1 MLVQEVTKEVVRPIY
16 EVTEKIVEVPH
27 TLVQERIEEVPK
39 VEFVP
44 LVKQVPKTQVR
55 EVQKQVG
62 VPHYQARERIVE
74 VPTTMVA
81 EQMVEVPQVQ
91 IEELL
96 KEVPRPEVK
105 VVAKPV
111 EKPVNEYVERIVEVP
126 HTTIQE
132 CIIEVPKVEVQ
143 EIVKQVPRPEVQVV
157 DRQVEKLEVQYVEK
171 LVEKIIEVP
180 TVEVRE
186 VIKQVSKPEEPALH
200 SQSMVWLTT
209 EHEMEMQAFVHQH
222 LLSMLSPFSQHLK
235 DLKDELEALRSEM
248 EKKSE
253 QLKHTNTV
261 VKYQSSKTSAGQ
273 HGHELMTLTLDV
285 NQAHTEVGNLRKELL
300 PEIEKKIDE
309 KTVELE
315 FTKVYEEL
323 QVGKS
328 NLEAY
333 NTVHSKLE
341 SDLREL
347 ADFSRIDLAE
357 STASNL
363 AEKVGE
369 LNGLRESNDFLSQCY
384 AGICGRVEQAKRV
397 ADDTHEA
404 FKKFQHSASNQL
416 DDIKKSCLP
425 RISSK
430 IESLETRIHRIV
442 KDAAMDVE
450 DLQQAKLQIESIK
463 DALSIMDESI
473 QLQDHTGRVADLST
487 LLDAKTANIRTNSSA
502 IRSLEASLNSTN
514 SELRRTT
521 ARVSEQNIVQ
531 DRLVEQARVAETEIH
546 GLFDFRKESIPKLQD
561 GPRAD
566 QGLTEHD
573 AGLARFELRLQSVDR
588 DIQNHTK
595 HLTDINSEVVN
606 VQADLKVGS
615 DHLASPDSRGRL
627 SAVSG
632 GSGLGSESAPETGQV
647 PNQLALLVPT
657 FDPSTDSVEIWSS
670 KELLKN
676 DTAAVKRVVELVGG
690 TWGAI
695 PLEKKFELV
704 EKALYRSNQKS
715 DETSDSFLS
724 RTDVIWTELLAKGTS
739 LAEIQSYVIL
749 RGSRLNAD
757 DKKRVIVE
765 SGAEQGGAL
774 ELTKVRAAI
783 RMLGS
788 GFFQDMTGSKRE
800 KGLRT
805 YDHTAFT
812 MDEITEEETQEAF
825 WVQDELDDNTLEAL
839 AAEDDEDAALV
850 LQFEDAISETIQN
863 DQEMCAF
870 YSTYQEARKRLSEK
884 ATMTKNQ
891 WSRHRGFAPEML
903 VFGRS
908 ARISGSVISDES
920 HAAHH
925 MALQDLPDGQR
936 FREELATRERARKAF
951 AMVDNDQAMRRA
963 IVGRSRPNRGQYAE
977 GDWVMRW
984 SKKGEA
990 DGVWVGIT
998 SNPVEIPI
1006 PDGDSD
1012 DELFAESHD
1021 CFALTTDEC
1030 WKLEIDVTQKDIDKW
1045 KREEVPSHMAF
1056 VATAAKRQRSE
1067 VKLSQL
1073 SADERQLFQQAK
1085 CKEIDSWL
1093 STDTVMRVLR
1103 HQIPESNVLRCRW
1116 ILTWKPVDSSELQN
1130 NPNQAKHTPKARL
1143 VVLGYE
1149 DPLIHEIPRDSP
1161 TMTKLTRMFILQTA
1175 ASRRWSIE
1183 SFDIRTAFLRGSE
1196 TSARVLGLEPPQ
1208 EMRDRMKLKPQEIL
1222 QLLKGAYGR
1231 VDAPY
1236 LWFQELK
1243 AGLEKVG
1250 FVSSPFDPCAFLL
1263 PHPVTKKTEGL
1274 LGVHVDDGLCC
1285 GSAYFQEKLREVAK
1299 RFPFGSHKKHQFTFT
1314 GLRIHQQEDYSIH
1327 VEQTQYIKDIHPI
1340 SLTRER
1346 RAQLES
1352 PVTEAER
1359 QSLRAVIGSL
1369 QYAAVNTRPD
1379 ICSRLSWL
1387 QSEINRAKVGTLIE
1401 ANRIL
1406 HEAKSH
1412 ADVKIV
1418 VKAIPNQDVR
1428 FVAFSDASFASAKN
1442 PSSHQ
1447 GMMIMARNAAIG
1459 QNHKSDVSPLVWHS
1473 KKIQRVAVS
1482 TLSAEAMSLA
1492 GAVDVLSW
1500 MRLYWGWIQDVSIPW
1515 RQADQTLLKLP
1526 PAFAALMPE
1535 DSDDA
1540 FTPSS
1545 KVQEMLKNLP
1555 KTSDAIIT
1563 TDCKSLYDLISRT
1576 TPPSCGEF
1584 RTQLQAKLIK
1594 EHLSSGIQIRWV
1606 PSGAQVADSLTK
1618 IMDNTMLRE
1627 CLRIGRY
1634 CLHDEAEILKVRSD
1648 SRARLQW
1655 LRQSAEHMQG

>member
-1 MLVQEVTKEVVRPIY
+1 
-16 EVTEKIVEVPH
+16 
-27 TLVQERIEEVPK
+27 
-39 VEFVP
+39 
-44 LVKQVPKTQVR
+44 
-55 EVQKQVG
+55 
-62 VPHYQARERIVE
+62 
-74 VPTTMVA
+74 
-81 EQMVEVPQVQ
+81 
-91 IEELL
+91 
-96 KEVPRPEVK
+96 
-105 VVAKPV
+105 
-111 EKPVNEYVERIVEVP
+111 
-126 HTTIQE
+126 
-132 CIIEVPKVEVQ
+132 
-143 EIVKQVPRPEVQVV
+143 
-157 DRQVEKLEVQYVEK
+157 
-171 LVEKIIEVP
+171 
-180 TVEVRE
+180 
-186 VIKQVSKPEEPALH
+186 
-200 SQSMVWLTT
+200 
-209 EHEMEMQAFVHQH
+209 
-222 LLSMLSPFSQHLK
+222 
-235 DLKDELEALRSEM
+235 
-248 EKKSE
+248 
-253 QLKHTNTV
+253 
-261 VKYQSSKTSAGQ
+261 
-273 HGHELMTLTLDV
+273 
-285 NQAHTEVGNLRKELL
+285 
-300 PEIEKKIDE
+300 
-309 KTVELE
+309 
-315 FTKVYEEL
+315 
-323 QVGKS
+323 
-328 NLEAY
+328 
-333 NTVHSKLE
+333 
-341 SDLREL
+341 
-347 ADFSRIDLAE
+347 
-357 STASNL
+357 
-363 AEKVGE
+363 
-369 LNGLRESNDFLSQCY
+369 
-384 AGICGRVEQAKRV
+384 
-397 ADDTHEA
+397 
-404 FKKFQHSASNQL
+404 
-416 DDIKKSCLP
+416 
-425 RISSK
+425 
-430 IESLETRIHRIV
+430 
-442 KDAAMDVE
+442 
-450 DLQQAKLQIESIK
+450 
-463 DALSIMDESI
+463 
-473 QLQDHTGRVADLST
+473 
-487 LLDAKTANIRTNSSA
+487 
-502 IRSLEASLNSTN
+502 
-514 SELRRTT
+514 
-521 ARVSEQNIVQ
+521 
-531 DRLVEQARVAETEIH
+531 
-546 GLFDFRKESIPKLQD
+546 
-561 GPRAD
+561 
-566 QGLTEHD
+566 
-573 AGLARFELRLQSVDR
+573 
-588 DIQNHTK
+588 
-595 HLTDINSEVVN
+595 
-606 VQADLKVGS
+606 
-615 DHLASPDSRGRL
+615 
-627 SAVSG
+627 
-632 GSGLGSESAPETGQV
+632 
-647 PNQLALLVPT
+647 
-657 FDPSTDSVEIWSS
+657 
-670 KELLKN
+670 
-676 DTAAVKRVVELVGG
+676 
-690 TWGAI
+690 
-695 PLEKKFELV
+695 
-704 EKALYRSNQKS
+704 
-715 DETSDSFLS
+715 
-724 RTDVIWTELLAKGTS
+724 
-739 LAEIQSYVIL
+739 
-749 RGSRLNAD
+749 
-757 DKKRVIVE
+757 
-765 SGAEQGGAL
+765 
-774 ELTKVRAAI
+774 
-783 RMLGS
+783 
-788 GFFQDMTGSKRE
+788 
-800 KGLRT
+800 
-805 YDHTAFT
+805 
-812 MDEITEEETQEAF
+812 
-825 WVQDELDDNTLEAL
+825 
-839 AAEDDEDAALV
+839 
-850 LQFEDAISETIQN
+850 
-863 DQEMCAF
+863 
-870 YSTYQEARKRLSEK
+870 
-884 ATMTKNQ
+884 
-891 WSRHRGFAPEML
+891 ML

-908 ARISGSVISDES
+908 ARIPGSVISDNS

-936 FREELATRERARKAF
+936 FREELAARERARKAF

-963 IVGRSRPNRGQYAE
+963 IVGRSRPNRGRYAK

-990 DGVWVGIT
+990 DGVWVGPLQVIIQEDQRVVWLSQGNKLFRVAPEHVRPLSAVEEWQQHSQPNESIDVDNGQSNIPRHGGIQFHNQVLNPPIVIPDNVPAVIPETTSISNHNHQTTRSQDSQEQPDVEPEGSRSPVEPSAVEPETVTSDGASNNVVPPEGIT

-1012 DELFAESHD
+1012 DELFVESHD
-1021 CFALTTDEC
+1021 CFALSTDEC
-1030 WKLEIDVTQKDIDKW
+1030 WKLEIDVTQKDIDNW

-1073 SADERQLFQQAK
+1073 SANERQLFQQAK

-1116 ILTWKPVDSSELQN
+1116 ILTWKPVDPSDLQN

-1243 AGLEKVG
+1243 AGLENVG

-1447 GMMIMARNAAIG
+1447 GMMIMACNAAIG
-1459 QNHKSDVSPLVWHS
+1459 HNHKSDVSPLIWHS

-1526 PAFAALMPE
+1526 PAFAALMPV

-1576 TPPSCGEF
+1576 APPSCGEF

-1648 SRARLQW
+1648 SRARLQHSSVKLAMAAALQEPDQRTIERISCYRNDNRDKEEVLSIITKYGW
-1655 LRQSAEHMQG
+1655 AIRYAPPLFRNSEEVCVAAMKTYGLGLEFLSPAMRNNEKVVKAAVSHCGMALIFAPAEFRNRRDIVKQAVQNAGLALEFAHPELRKDQSIVYYAMQKFWPRSIWAKQLGPLGHKETDHALVQQRPAALRWRRGKTRPKALPERTAAP